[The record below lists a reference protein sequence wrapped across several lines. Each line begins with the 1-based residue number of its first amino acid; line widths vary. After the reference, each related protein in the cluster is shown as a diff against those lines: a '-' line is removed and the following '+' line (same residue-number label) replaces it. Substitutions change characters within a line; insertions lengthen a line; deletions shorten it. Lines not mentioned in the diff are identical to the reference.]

1 MDIRAEL
8 THRIRKDEQHYG
20 GSLPENATIAWRGY
34 LAGLLE
40 WDVIDVRT
48 YEALTALLPAAADD
62 PAVAIL
68 RGRE

>member
-8 THRIRKDEQHYG
+8 THRIRKDEQHFG
-20 GSLPENATIAWRGY
+20 GSLPENTTIAWRGY

-40 WDVIDVRT
+40 WNVIDLLT
-48 YEALTALLPAAADD
+48 YEALTALLPGVADD

-68 RGRE
+68 QGRE